1 VRWFADECV
10 HAPVVQELRN
20 AGHDVVYAAE
30 TARQTSDVTLA
41 QQARH
46 EGHILLTED
55 KDFGEISLIGPVG
68 PRATVLLRFLP
79 ARRALKWPQ
88 LREAIARHGERLYAS
103 FTVIDETRVR
113 IRPINGGDDNRNA
126 P

>member
-1 VRWFADECV
+1 MRWFADECV

-41 QQARH
+41 QQATH
-46 EGHILLTED
+46 EGRILLTED
-55 KDFGEISLIGPVG
+55 KDFGEISFIGPVG

-79 ARRALKWPQ
+79 DQRDMKWPH
-88 LREAIARHGERLYAS
+88 LREAIAKYGEALSTS
-103 FTVIDETRVR
+103 FAVVDESRVR
-113 IRPINGGDDNRNA
+113 IRPIGGDDNPA
-126 P
+126 